1 VCGVELGTTHDMTIR
16 SIVGCAIF
24 EKWSPVVIKKE
35 RVSKSFGRTIEV
47 IANELDNELVLKY
60 QCPQTHYLVVK
71 TNVNVYSPR
80 EGSRLDFVS
89 SLESSHGFYMAMWTL
104 FFPILSGWYLYH
116 FMMCCKCN
124 VERSHTVCCEKVESC
139 VCYCYLVER
148 YACCHLG

>member
-80 EGSRLDFVS
+80 EGSKLENIQFGILPWMLYGDVDSFLPDSEWVVS
-89 SLESSHGFYMAMWTL
+89 VSFHDVL
-104 FFPILSGWYLYH
+104 
-116 FMMCCKCN
+116 
-124 VERSHTVCCEKVESC
+124 
-139 VCYCYLVER
+139 
-148 YACCHLG
+148 